1 MTPGGRL
8 FRKYV
13 IVFAGLVSAALLVS
27 GVTEIYFSYREN
39 REALV
44 ALQREKALSVASRIE
59 GFIKEIERQIGWTT
73 QPQLGAPSA
82 AMYQRRVDYLRLLRQ
97 ALMITEISHLD
108 GEGREQLRV
117 SRLAMDVAG
126 SQTDF
131 SREPEFVEAKA
142 GKVYHG
148 PVYFRKESE
157 PYMTIAMAGSGQGA
171 GVTVAQVNLKFIWD
185 VVSQIKIGKAG
196 HAFVLDGQGVLIAH
210 PDISLVLQKT
220 TFAGLDQVKAALAG
234 GRPAPGE
241 PREQVT
247 IARDLKGRSV
257 MTAYATIAPLRWS
270 VFVEQPLGE
279 AFETLYAS
287 IQRTIGLLAL
297 GVLLAVAASLLL
309 ARRMVTPI
317 QALQAGAARIGAGEL
332 DQRIDVRTG
341 DEVEA
346 LADQFNSMAA
356 QLKES
361 YAGLER
367 KVEART
373 RELTES
379 LEQQTATAEILRAIS
394 SSPTDLQPVM
404 DAVAENAARVCGASD
419 ASIFR
424 TEGDA
429 LRRVA
434 QFGSLPNPMP
444 EVIPV
449 SREIPAA
456 RSVVDRQTIHIGD
469 IQPLIDT
476 EFSELR
482 RTGAATLGVHTVLAT
497 PLMREGAPIGAI
509 LIRRTDVRPFT
520 DKQIELLKTFA
531 DQAVIAIENVRLFQ
545 ELQTRT
551 RELAR
556 SVDEL
561 RALGEVGRAV
571 SSTLDVETV
580 LNTIV
585 SRASQLAGADGCT
598 IYEYDSDAEEFRL
611 RAAHN
616 ADAGF
621 VAAIRAVP
629 IRKGEGVMGRAV
641 QMREPIQIPDI
652 AVSGAYQSRLRDV
665 LIGAGY
671 RALLSV
677 PLVRE
682 DEIIGSLSL
691 TRKLPGE
698 FPTEVVELLRT
709 FATQS
714 ALALQ
719 NAHLFQEIE
728 EKSRQLEV
736 ANRHKSEFLAS
747 MSHELRTPLNAV
759 IGFSEVLLERMFGEI
774 NDKQDEYLQDI
785 LSSGRH
791 LLSLIN
797 DILDLAKIEAGRMEL
812 EVVDFH
818 LPQAIDNAITL
829 VRERAARRAITLA
842 IEIDPRLGEI
852 KGDERKVKQV
862 LLNLLSNAIKFTPE
876 GGHVGVQA
884 GLSDGFAEVAVTDTG
899 VGIAPEDHEAVFEE
913 FRQVGTDY
921 AKKHEGTG
929 LGLTLSR
936 RFVEL
941 HGGKIWVK
949 SQLGQGATFT
959 FTLPVKP
966 WQTS

>member
-171 GVTVAQVNLKFIWD
+171 GVTVAQVKPEIHL
-185 VVSQIKIGKAG
+185 GRR
-196 HAFVLDGQGVLIAH
+196 L
-210 PDISLVLQKT
+210 PDQ
-220 TFAGLDQVKAALAG
+220 DRQ
-234 GRPAPGE
+234 GRPRLRPRRPGRPHCAPGHQPRAAEDDLRRARPGQSRPGRRTAGPGE

-379 LEQQTATAEILRAIS
+379 LEQQTATAEILRVIS

-419 ASIFR
+419 ASIR
-424 TEGDA
+424 RIEGDA
-429 LRRVA
+429 LRLVA
-434 QFGSLPNPMP
+434 RFGSIPPGSP
-444 EVIPV
+444 DVIPLDRD
-449 SREIPAA
+449 SPTG
-456 RSVVDRQTIHIGD
+456 RSVIERRTIHVED
-469 IQPLIDT
+469 IQLC
-476 EFSELR
+476 
-482 RTGAATLGVHTVLAT
+482 G
-497 PLMREGAPIGAI
+497 
-509 LIRRTDVRPFT
+509 RPT
-520 DKQIELLKTFA
+520 SQS
-531 DQAVIAIENVRLFQ
+531 Q
-545 ELQTRT
+545 
-551 RELAR
+551 
-556 SVDEL
+556 
-561 RALGEVGRAV
+561 
-571 SSTLDVETV
+571 SS
-580 LNTIV
+580 
-585 SRASQLAGADGCT
+585 
-598 IYEYDSDAEEFRL
+598 
-611 RAAHN
+611 
-616 ADAGF
+616 
-621 VAAIRAVP
+621 
-629 IRKGEGVMGRAV
+629 
-641 QMREPIQIPDI
+641 
-652 AVSGAYQSRLRDV
+652 
-665 LIGAGY
+665 
-671 RALLSV
+671 
-677 PLVRE
+677 
-682 DEIIGSLSL
+682 
-691 TRKLPGE
+691 
-698 FPTEVVELLRT
+698 
-709 FATQS
+709 
-714 ALALQ
+714 
-719 NAHLFQEIE
+719 
-728 EKSRQLEV
+728 
-736 ANRHKSEFLAS
+736 
-747 MSHELRTPLNAV
+747 
-759 IGFSEVLLERMFGEI
+759 
-774 NDKQDEYLQDI
+774 
-785 LSSGRH
+785 
-791 LLSLIN
+791 
-797 DILDLAKIEAGRMEL
+797 
-812 EVVDFH
+812 
-818 LPQAIDNAITL
+818 
-829 VRERAARRAITLA
+829 
-842 IEIDPRLGEI
+842 
-852 KGDERKVKQV
+852 
-862 LLNLLSNAIKFTPE
+862 
-876 GGHVGVQA
+876 
-884 GLSDGFAEVAVTDTG
+884 
-899 VGIAPEDHEAVFEE
+899 
-913 FRQVGTDY
+913 
-921 AKKHEGTG
+921 
-929 LGLTLSR
+929 
-936 RFVEL
+936 
-941 HGGKIWVK
+941 
-949 SQLGQGATFT
+949 
-959 FTLPVKP
+959 
-966 WQTS
+966 

>member
-234 GRPAPGE
+234 GPAPGE

-247 IARDLKGRSV
+247 IARDLKGRRV

-297 GVLLAVAASLLL
+297 GVLLAVAAPLLL
-309 ARRMVTPI
+309 APPMGHPL

-379 LEQQTATAEILRAIS
+379 LEQQTATAEILRVIS
-394 SSPTDLQPVM
+394 SSPTDIQPVL
-404 DAVAENAARVCGASD
+404 DAVVRSAARVCGAND
-419 ASIFR
+419 AIIWRIDGDGLRRGAQFR
-424 TEGDA
+424 A
-429 LRRVA
+429 LRT
-434 QFGSLPNPMP
+434 GLPDLLP
-444 EVIPV
+444 I
-449 SREIPAA
+449 
-456 RSVVDRQTIHIGD
+456 
-469 IQPLIDT
+469 
-476 EFSELR
+476 R
-482 RTGAATLGVHTVLAT
+482 R
-497 PLMREGAPIGAI
+497 GAP
-509 LIRRTDVRPFT
+509 P
-520 DKQIELLKTFA
+520 
-531 DQAVIAIENVRLFQ
+531 
-545 ELQTRT
+545 
-551 RELAR
+551 
-556 SVDEL
+556 
-561 RALGEVGRAV
+561 GRAGVAPPTNPRDHTPSVLHTQV
-571 SSTLDVETV
+571 S
-580 LNTIV
+580 
-585 SRASQLAGADGCT
+585 
-598 IYEYDSDAEEFRL
+598 
-611 RAAHN
+611 H
-616 ADAGF
+616 
-621 VAAIRAVP
+621 
-629 IRKGEGVMGRAV
+629 
-641 QMREPIQIPDI
+641 
-652 AVSGAYQSRLRDV
+652 
-665 LIGAGY
+665 
-671 RALLSV
+671 
-677 PLVRE
+677 
-682 DEIIGSLSL
+682 
-691 TRKLPGE
+691 
-698 FPTEVVELLRT
+698 
-709 FATQS
+709 
-714 ALALQ
+714 LQ
-719 NAHLFQEIE
+719 PA
-728 EKSRQLEV
+728 
-736 ANRHKSEFLAS
+736 
-747 MSHELRTPLNAV
+747 
-759 IGFSEVLLERMFGEI
+759 
-774 NDKQDEYLQDI
+774 
-785 LSSGRH
+785 
-791 LLSLIN
+791 
-797 DILDLAKIEAGRMEL
+797 
-812 EVVDFH
+812 
-818 LPQAIDNAITL
+818 
-829 VRERAARRAITLA
+829 
-842 IEIDPRLGEI
+842 
-852 KGDERKVKQV
+852 
-862 LLNLLSNAIKFTPE
+862 
-876 GGHVGVQA
+876 
-884 GLSDGFAEVAVTDTG
+884 
-899 VGIAPEDHEAVFEE
+899 
-913 FRQVGTDY
+913 
-921 AKKHEGTG
+921 
-929 LGLTLSR
+929 
-936 RFVEL
+936 
-941 HGGKIWVK
+941 
-949 SQLGQGATFT
+949 
-959 FTLPVKP
+959 
-966 WQTS
+966 